1 MGNLP
6 AGRYGSGVTLDI
18 RPATDSDAERIA
30 GIWNDGW
37 ADGHLGNVPD
47 ELVPFRTPE
56 FFRRRTLVNLPT
68 TLVADLD
75 GVVAGF
81 VVVLDDELDQVYV
94 APEFRGQGIAD
105 AVLRAG
111 ERSVAEAG
119 HRDAWLAVVPGN
131 ARARRFYERNGWV
144 DGGEFA
150 FPAPIEDGTIDV
162 PCRRYVKPLL
172 D

>member
-1 MGNLP
+1 VKL
-6 AGRYGSGVTLDI
+6 SI
-18 RPATDSDAERIA
+18 RAAEPDDVDRIA
-30 GIWNDGW
+30 DIWHGGW
-37 ADGHLGNVPD
+37 PEAHLGNVPD

-68 TLVADLD
+68 TLVADVD
-75 GVVAGF
+75 GAVAGF

-111 ERSVAEAG
+111 ERAVAEAG
-119 HRDAWLAVVPGN
+119 HREAWLAVVPGN